1 MLGEL
6 AREVYSIEILP
17 QLGELSK
24 KLLALMGYRNIHV
37 RIGDG
42 YKGWP
47 DKAPFDAIIVTAAPP
62 KVPQPLLDQL
72 KVGGRMIIPVG
83 EIHQGLI
90 LIQRTATG
98 YERRNVL
105 PVRFVP
111 MTGEAQKKSSRNK
124 P

>member
-1 MLGEL
+1 
-6 AREVYSIEILP
+6 
-17 QLGELSK
+17 
-24 KLLALMGYRNIHV
+24 
-37 RIGDG
+37 
-42 YKGWP
+42 
-47 DKAPFDAIIVTAAPP
+47 
-62 KVPQPLLDQL
+62 
-72 KVGGRMIIPVG
+72 MIIPVG

-111 MTGEAQKKSSRNK
+111 MTGEAQKKANREN